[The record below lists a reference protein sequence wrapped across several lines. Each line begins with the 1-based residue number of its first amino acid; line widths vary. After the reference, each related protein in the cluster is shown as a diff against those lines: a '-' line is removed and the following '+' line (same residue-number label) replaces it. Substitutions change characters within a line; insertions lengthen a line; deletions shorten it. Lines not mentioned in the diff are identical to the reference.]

1 MCLKTT
7 PSKQITLSDET
18 ASQMGVAVGYSDV
31 EIDRAAIIL
40 TPDLIQTADAVRDKL
55 IALGIVEKDIVDACA
70 WARRPKE
77 E

>member
-7 PSKQITLSDET
+7 PNKQITLPDET
-18 ASQMGVAVGYSDV
+18 ASQMEVAGCSDV

-40 TPDLIQTADAVRDKL
+40 TPDLVRTADAVRDKL
-55 IALGIVEKDIVDACA
+55 IALGIFEKDIADACA